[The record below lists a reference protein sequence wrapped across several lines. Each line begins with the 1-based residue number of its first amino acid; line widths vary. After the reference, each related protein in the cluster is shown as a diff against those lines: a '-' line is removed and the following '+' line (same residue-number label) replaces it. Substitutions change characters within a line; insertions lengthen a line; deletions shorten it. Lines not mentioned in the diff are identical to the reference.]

1 MKQTFDCVIIGAG
14 IAGMTAA
21 IYLKRAN
28 KKVVLVEKEI
38 PGGLINKTSAVENY
52 PGFIKIDG
60 PSLVMNVYNQIQELK
75 IPIIYDEVIDVLNN
89 QEKIVYLKNN
99 DSLDT
104 KAIIIS
110 TGRIPRTL
118 GIPKEKEL
126 LGHGISYCALCD
138 GTFFK
143 NKDVCVI
150 GGGNSALEESHY
162 LSNICHKVTIVNRS
176 NQLRADT
183 ALVDQI
189 NTKDNVQILLNSK
202 VEEIHGKDKLES
214 VTINGNNISC
224 EGLFIYIGLDPNID
238 YLKNLNLENDKG
250 YILVDKDM
258 KTNLEGIYACGDS
271 IKKSVYQII
280 TAASEGA
287 IAATSVEKY
296 LRD

>member
-38 PGGLINKTSAVENY
+38 LGGLINKTSSVENY

-75 IPIIYDEVIDVLNN
+75 IPIIYDEV
-89 QEKIVYLKNN
+89 
-99 DSLDT
+99 
-104 KAIIIS
+104 IIIS

-150 GGGNSALEESHY
+150 GGGNSALEESYY

-224 EGLFIYIGLDPNID
+224 EGLFIYICLDHNIE

-250 YILVDKDM
+250 YIVVDKDM
-258 KTNLEGIYACGDS
+258 KTSLEGIYACGDS
-271 IKKSVYQII
+271 IKKSVCQII

>member
-38 PGGLINKTSAVENY
+38 LGGLINKTSAVENY

-60 PSLVMNVYNQIQELK
+60 PSLVMNVYNQIQELN

-150 GGGNSALEESHY
+150 GGGNSALEESYY

-250 YILVDKDM
+250 YIVVDKDM
-258 KTNLEGIYACGDS
+258 KTSLEGIYACGDS